1 MLQIITKHDFFAIFF
16 VFSAIFIQKGSSTVC
31 DRNTQKNIKNRKT
44 VLKKRI
50 FCLRTETDDYGR
62 LRTPLTD
69 SCP

>member
-50 FCLRTETDDYGR
+50 LCLRTKTDDYGR
-62 LRTPLTD
+62 PDRQL
-69 SCP
+69 SVNCP